1 MDGVSWASF
10 QLSFIVIILEL
21 PKLCHI
27 VYDEFPHDSRV
38 RRYTNLLVQSGVET
52 FVVCAGRAS
61 SNYEPENAGIVKVY
75 RLPMRKRRSSF
86 GRRLF
91 EYLTFEVYAFAMASY
106 LFFRHRVKVFHIH
119 NLPDFLV
126 FSCVI
131 PKLFGA
137 RVILDFHELFPEF
150 MMQQAPALNADSIPI
165 KILRFQERLAVRFAD
180 EVITIHEPARD
191 ILYRRNQGN
200 TLKDIHIIMNA
211 VDPGEIQEVVRSPS
225 SNFSVFF
232 AGTMNYSL
240 NLELLVEAISKV
252 RELDLSLYESMHLH
266 LYGDGPALKGV
277 LEKAV
282 NLKVAN
288 TISYHGKVSYAETI
302 KAACKAS
309 VCVIP
314 AEKNIYSDLY
324 YSLKLVEMIYIGVP
338 VIAPRLMTY
347 QYYYPES
354 AILYYEPGNAGDL
367 ADKIIYAANNPDQMR
382 ERAKEALRA
391 YEPYSWAVMSQR
403 YRDVLSGLFRDQK

>member
-1 MDGVSWASF
+1 
-10 QLSFIVIILEL
+10 
-21 PKLCHI
+21 
-27 VYDEFPHDSRV
+27 V
-38 RRYTNLLVQSGVET
+38 RRYTNFLVQNGVET
-52 FVVCAGRAS
+52 FIICAGRAS

-106 LFFRHRVKVFHIH
+106 LFFRHRVKIFHIH

-137 RVILDFHELFPEF
+137 KLILDFHELFPEL
-150 MMQQAPALNADSIPI
+150 MMQQVNNLSSGSLPI
-165 KILRFQERLAVRFAD
+165 RMLKFQERISIRLAD
-180 EVITIHEPARD
+180 EVITIHKPAGD
-191 ILYRRNQGN
+191 LLAARNPSHH
-200 TLKDIHIIMNA
+200 KPIHIVMNA
-211 VDPGEIQEVVRSPS
+211 VDPSEMPPLSRSLPEKFVIIYNGS
-225 SNFSVFF
+225 I
-232 AGTMNYSL
+232 NYNL
-240 NLELLVEAISKV
+240 NLQLLVEAVASARRVARAIYD
-252 RELDLSLYESMHLH
+252 RTEIH
-266 LYGDGPALKGV
+266 LYGDGPALNDV
-277 LEKAV
+277 LNKAKELRV
-282 NLKVAN
+282 NSLF
-288 TISYHGKVSYAETI
+288 YYGKREFKDVVR
-302 KAACKAS
+302 AASEAS

-314 AEKNIYSDLY
+314 ADRKVYSEFHY
-324 YSLKLVEMIYIGVP
+324 PLKLVEMIYIGVP

-354 AILYYEPGNAGDL
+354 ALLYYEPGNVGDL

-403 YRDVLSGLFRDQK
+403 YRNVLSGLFRN